1 MKKDLKLILASHSAR
16 RSELLRN
23 AGFDFEVSPSD
34 VHEGEPLD
42 GEPPEEFARRLARAK
57 ALFVAA
63 SSPKGRLILGADT
76 VVIAGANLFG
86 KPADRADARRMLRA
100 LSGRTHR
107 VLTAVALVDDDGH
120 IAEAAVGSEVE
131 FRQLTAGEIEEYIE
145 SGEPFDKAGAYA
157 IQGLAQ
163 KFVTGVRGS
172 YSNVI
177 GLPIDEVLELLHRH
191 CPPGTVAGTVP

>member
-1 MKKDLKLILASHSAR
+1 MARHRPGRCVLA
-16 RSELLRN
+16 
-23 AGFDFEVSPSD
+23 
-34 VHEGEPLD
+34 
-42 GEPPEEFARRLARAK
+42 
-57 ALFVAA
+57 
-63 SSPKGRLILGADT
+63 ADT

-86 KPADRADARRMLRA
+86 KPTDRDDARRMLRA

-107 VLTAVALVDDDGH
+107 VLTAVALVGADGRV
-120 IAEAAVGSEVE
+120 AETAVESEVE
-131 FRQLTAGEIEEYIE
+131 FRQLTAGEIEAYLD

-177 GLPIDEVLELLHRH
+177 GLPMDEVLELLRRH
-191 CPPGTVAGTVP
+191 CPSEMATGTTP